1 MGDRNELIGLNS
13 HSIRKKKIDDDPI
26 MNQKIRSAN
35 CYLFDQVT
43 FLNSP
48 DQYQSC
54 LSVYIYITIEIGL
67 ILIVH
72 Y

>member
-1 MGDRNELIGLNS
+1 
-13 HSIRKKKIDDDPI
+13 

-48 DQYQSC
+48 VQYQSY
-54 LSVYIYITIEIGL
+54 LSVYIYITIEVGL

>member
-1 MGDRNELIGLNS
+1 
-13 HSIRKKKIDDDPI
+13 

-48 DQYQSC
+48 DQYQSY
-54 LSVYIYITIEIGL
+54 LSVYIYITIEIVL